1 MRKGLIIFVL
11 LSAAIVAASMRYASN
26 ASATSTNPLFTTKTL
41 YMGKFDEIDVV
52 DHFVQPNLEAKEKV
66 NVWLSLQK
74 TKGPSDLYVQQN
86 SWQPGGS
93 TGWHTHSGHSLII
106 VTEGTVTGYDG
117 HDPDCKPHVYAQGT
131 GFVDPGGEH
140 VHILRNETSVVARTI
155 SVQLIPASAARRID
169 VADPGNCHF

>member
-1 MRKGLIIFVL
+1 MRQRLTISALVITAIL
-11 LSAAIVAASMRYASN
+11 LTALNCARNV
-26 ASATSTNPLFTTKTL
+26 SATSANPLFKTKTL
-41 YMGKFDEIDVV
+41 YMGTFSEIDVA
-52 DHFVQPNLEAKEKV
+52 DQFIPPNVEQKQKG

-74 TKGPSDLYVQQN
+74 TKGLSDLYVQQN

-131 GFVDPGGEH
+131 GFVDPGGDH
-140 VHILRNETSVVARTI
+140 VHILRNEGSVMARTV
-155 SVQLIPASAARRID
+155 SVQLIPATAARRID
-169 VADPGNCHF
+169 VADPGNCRF